1 MARAD
6 VAELYRELRN
16 TEFGFV
22 PRGEHHLHDIYNHVK
37 ARYPHLC
44 DDSFLCADN
53 CSRGHQQ
60 PEWRHTTRKALWSKK
75 ADTGTIRAGKGRGY
89 WQFR

>member
-16 TEFGFV
+16 SHFGFMS
-22 PRGEHHLHDIYNHVK
+22 RGEHYLDEVYAAVK
-37 ARYPHLC
+37 KKYPQLC
-44 DDSFLCADN
+44 DDAFLCADN

-60 PEWRHTTRKALWSKK
+60 PEWRHATRKALWSRKS
-75 ADTGTIRAGKGRGY
+75 TSGQISAGRSRGL
-89 WQFR
+89 WRFS